1 MHRFRVMRMP
11 AVSRF
16 MTCCPWTIERRA
28 TLADAHALM
37 RDHEIRH
44 LPVVD
49 NGELCG
55 ILSER
60 DLLLYETGTGE
71 RPETVTVERVMTEHP
86 FIATSDMPLDD
97 VAEIMGT
104 RKYGSVVVMGRDGI
118 EGIFTATDA
127 CQAFAQVL
135 RDAEREALM
144 AGT

>member
-1 MHRFRVMRMP
+1 MP
-11 AVSRF
+11 AISRF
-16 MTCCPWTIERRA
+16 MTSSPWTIERTA
-28 TLADAHALM
+28 TLADAHELM
-37 RDHEIRH
+37 RDHGIRH

-60 DLLLYETGTGE
+60 DLLFYEARSEARTDAV
-71 RPETVTVERVMTEHP
+71 PVELVMTENP
-86 FIATSDMPLDD
+86 FIVTSDMPLDD

-104 RKYGSVVVMGRDGI
+104 HKYGSVIVVGRDGI
-118 EGIFTATDA
+118 DGIFTATDA

-135 RDAEREALM
+135 RDVEREALM